1 MSEIEFKLVEFNPE
15 IAAEATPVKR
25 KVGRPKGSKNLHT
38 NKSVKQP
45 VKLSSEELAFK
56 RAEDKYKRRIEELEA
71 RLANCQLAI
80 SSLESE
86 VEGGLYVIA
95 YLEQRLEKHGGI

>member
-15 IAAEATPVKR
+15 TAAEAPPVKR
-25 KVGRPKGSKNLHT
+25 KAGRPKGSKNLHT
-38 NKSVKQP
+38 NQSVKQP
-45 VKLSSEELAFK
+45 VKPSSEESAFK

-71 RLANCQLAI
+71 RLSDCDLAM

-86 VEGGLYVIA
+86 VKAGLYVIA
-95 YLEQRLEKHGGI
+95 YLEHRLQKHGGI